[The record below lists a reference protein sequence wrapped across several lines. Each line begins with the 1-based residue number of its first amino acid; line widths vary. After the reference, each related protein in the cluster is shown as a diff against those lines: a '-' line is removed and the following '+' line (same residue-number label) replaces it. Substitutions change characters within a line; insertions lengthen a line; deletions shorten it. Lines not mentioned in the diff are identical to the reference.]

1 MPRSKSR
8 LRPEGAVTHSRPLSS
23 DVARRVCTP
32 NYSDPVAN
40 QVAGGAGRV
49 VESFAPLSG
58 RVLGYVAVG
67 AGVVLVVGS
76 LLSDPAANQGLVF
89 FGVAMCLVAWVV
101 LIRPLVV
108 AHENGVL
115 LRNMVRDTFVPWVCI
130 ERTRVLQTLH
140 VVTPTKVYHGLG
152 VSRSARSVAKES
164 RRGQA
169 PASPGFFGIGGS
181 GIFGR
186 SYPAEAESSTARH
199 AVGGTY
205 QAYVES
211 RLENLAAG
219 KAKPAAGT
227 AEAAADGPV
236 TSLAA
241 LPLAALGLAACCAA
255 LIFV

>member
-1 MPRSKSR
+1 M
-8 LRPEGAVTHSRPLSS
+8 LRA
-23 DVARRVCTP
+23 P
-32 NYSDPVAN
+32 NYSEPVAN
-40 QVAGGAGRV
+40 EGARAAGPV

-58 RVLGYVAVG
+58 RVLGYLAVA
-67 AGVVLVVGS
+67 AGLLLVVGS
-76 LLSDPAANQGLVF
+76 LLSDPAANRGLIF
-89 FGVAMCLVAWVV
+89 FGVAMGLVAWVV

-108 AHENGVL
+108 AHQNGVL
-115 LRNMVRDTFVPWVCI
+115 LRNMVRDTFVPWGCV

-140 VVTPTKVYHGLG
+140 VVTPEKVYHGLG

-164 RRGQA
+164 RRGHA
-169 PASPGFFGIGGS
+169 PPSPGFFGVGSS

-186 SYPAEAESSTARH
+186 SFPAETESLHVQHS
-199 AVGGTY
+199 VGGTY

-211 RLENLAAG
+211 RLQDFVAAKTRTG
-219 KAKPAAGT
+219 ASTAQAASD
-227 AEAAADGPV
+227 EPV